1 MLLCFE
7 EKPQRVR
14 KCRERT
20 KESDADPAHS
30 YLLHWEAKRKRR
42 CIEEQHCHRLTS
54 TDQAVLPPPRHPP
67 APHLLPTHPPPS
79 VLPTTYLRSTL
90 TPCLLI
96 FHLPLASYMSR
107 NRKRTGVVYNF
118 GEIVPTSA
126 PSHSPTTNP
135 IVPPLVYV
143 ITVVMKVFQ
152 CVTFSHSPS
161 PAEKLKLKML
171 LKV

>member
-1 MLLCFE
+1 MLENVGREQKKATLIQRTLIFCTGKQKGNDVVLRSSIVTDSPALIRPCFLL
-7 EKPQRVR
+7 
-14 KCRERT
+14 
-20 KESDADPAHS
+20 PA
-30 YLLHWEAKRKRR
+30 
-42 CIEEQHCHRLTS
+42 T
-54 TDQAVLPPPRHPP
+54 
-67 APHLLPTHPPPS
+67 HLLPTHPPPS

-96 FHLPLASYMSR
+96 FHLPLASYMSK
-107 NRKRTGVVYNF
+107 NRRRMGVVYNF

-161 PAEKLKLKML
+161 PAEKLKLKMFL
-171 LKV
+171 EV